1 VALHRAHGE
10 LRKVIAAQG
19 SSGSSCR
26 VMGQFEMRDGET
38 SGGTNREAD
47 MWNSRLN
54 KHFLMLIV
62 FVALWGLWMIGL
74 IPDATPVLH

>member
-1 VALHRAHGE
+1 
-10 LRKVIAAQG
+10 
-19 SSGSSCR
+19 
-26 VMGQFEMRDGET
+26 
-38 SGGTNREAD
+38 